1 MATILAPK
9 LERRFLVPV
18 SDAESGPPLP
28 GLFSRLYMAPE
39 ILEERTTFR
48 AAVLSPLKPL
58 IPPGRGTSTELLSI
72 MVLLDWRA
80 DGLGGEKGPESLAWQ
95 KRQERTESQVI
106 VKVQIGEKS
115 SNKRTSWRAVCL
127 IKHSGKACLTAAAAA
142 PRGWRTP
149 SFDFNHSLVLHTY
162 CRGSKNE
169 FLHHKRHSE
178 KVKSS
183 KKSFSSSTV
192 LKTEK
197 TKNTKVSGRGQ
208 CRWQHTVQVR

>member
-80 DGLGGEKGPESLAWQ
+80 DGLGGGEGAGKFGLTKETREDRESGD
-95 KRQERTESQVI
+95 RERTNR
-106 VKVQIGEKS
+106 GE
-115 SNKRTSWRAVCL
+115 
-127 IKHSGKACLTAAAAA
+127 
-142 PRGWRTP
+142 
-149 SFDFNHSLVLHTY
+149 
-162 CRGSKNE
+162 E
-169 FLHHKRHSE
+169 
-178 KVKSS
+178 
-183 KKSFSSSTV
+183 
-192 LKTEK
+192 LK
-197 TKNTKVSGRGQ
+197 
-208 CRWQHTVQVR
+208 

>member
-1 MATILAPK
+1 MLLLHCDNPTMATILAPK

-80 DGLGGEKGPESLAWQ
+80 DGLGGEKGPESLA
-95 KRQERTESQVI
+95 
-106 VKVQIGEKS
+106 
-115 SNKRTSWRAVCL
+115 
-127 IKHSGKACLTAAAAA
+127 
-142 PRGWRTP
+142 
-149 SFDFNHSLVLHTY
+149 
-162 CRGSKNE
+162 
-169 FLHHKRHSE
+169 
-178 KVKSS
+178 
-183 KKSFSSSTV
+183 
-192 LKTEK
+192 
-197 TKNTKVSGRGQ
+197 
-208 CRWQHTVQVR
+208 